1 MIKPLEPGSPMS
13 REIELLFREVAD
25 LTPEARE
32 RHFAESQISA
42 EIRAEVESLLAFD
55 TARLTA
61 PDCIGA
67 AARQYAGSSAG
78 PAEGG
83 RCGPYELVRMLGEG
97 GMGSVF
103 LARRTDGEVE
113 QRVAIK
119 FVHSTRSPAFRERFL
134 RERQILASL
143 SHPGIARLFDAGHTE
158 DGQPYLVM
166 EYVEGVSLDIYCQKL
181 EFREQLKLCLRVCDA
196 ISYAHRNLVVHRDLK
211 PSNIL
216 VDATGQPKLL
226 DFGIAR
232 ILDEAADTSM
242 TQERILTPDYA
253 SPEQIGGTAH
263 TTATDVYSL
272 GAVMYR
278 LLTGAAPHAP
288 SAGSAEPIEVRI
300 CSTEVPAP
308 SKVNPALPRDL
319 DFILGKALRKE
330 PDERYAGVDALAE
343 DLRALLESRP
353 VRARSG
359 STWYRT
365 RKFLRRHWVPVA
377 AAIVTITGLSIGLLA
392 ANRERAIA
400 QRRFNDVR
408 QLSNRLFTID
418 RQVLGLPGNTK
429 VRQLIVDTS
438 LEYLNRLAADAR
450 NDPDLALDVGAA
462 YMRVARVQGVPISAN
477 LGQEDD
483 AEKNL
488 RIAEQLIASVLRAQ
502 PDNHMAHLRAMQI
515 AHDRMVLAE
524 NRRPDTEALPLAR
537 QAEAWLEK
545 YLAGGKVDEFDK
557 QQVVIAGMNIA
568 FWYSRKDLTEESL
581 RLLRRTIELAKALN
595 LPAQAGA
602 AQINVARALR
612 SVGDLDGALA
622 AIRDGVRLL
631 EPLSTNAG
639 SAPTFSLA
647 LSTQGDV
654 LCSDRGISL
663 GRYREAADSFDRA
676 YRIVLPLARQ
686 DAHNEL
692 I

>member
-1 MIKPLEPGSPMS
+1 
-13 REIELLFREVAD
+13 
-25 LTPEARE
+25 
-32 RHFAESQISA
+32 
-42 EIRAEVESLLAFD
+42 
-55 TARLTA
+55 
-61 PDCIGA
+61 
-67 AARQYAGSSAG
+67 
-78 PAEGG
+78 
-83 RCGPYELVRMLGEG
+83 
-97 GMGSVF
+97 
-103 LARRTDGEVE
+103 
-113 QRVAIK
+113 
-119 FVHSTRSPAFRERFL
+119 
-134 RERQILASL
+134 
-143 SHPGIARLFDAGHTE
+143 
-158 DGQPYLVM
+158 
-166 EYVEGVSLDIYCQKL
+166 
-181 EFREQLKLCLRVCDA
+181 LCLRVCDA

-253 SPEQIGGTAH
+253 SPEQIRGTAH

-581 RLLRRTIELAKALN
+581 RLSRRTIELAKALN

-602 AQINVARALR
+602 AQINVARALH

-654 LCSDRGISL
+654 LGSDRGISL

-676 YRIVLPLARQ
+676 YRIVLPLAQQ

-692 I
+692 IQRQAASRALKLAVLSAIGTPAGLSSFTTRCFRCWRGWQITRKRGSTKQGLCRHPHIRCADWDVPAKRANAWMPHSPS